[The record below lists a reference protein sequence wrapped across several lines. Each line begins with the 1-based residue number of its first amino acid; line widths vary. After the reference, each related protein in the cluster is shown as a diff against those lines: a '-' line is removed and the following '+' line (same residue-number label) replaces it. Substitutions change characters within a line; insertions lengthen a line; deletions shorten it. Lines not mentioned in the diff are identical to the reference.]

1 MPGGMSSGM
10 SGGTTSGADL
20 DRLLSPELRAIF
32 DDRFVRSCGLFEEY
46 VRRLAIRVVRT
57 TGLDAAAREPGTAAD
72 LAARAGLDPARSA
85 APVAWLLSTLAASG
99 VLTRAR
105 GDGGSTVETTDHSGG
120 RERFVLP
127 APLPELDAAAI
138 AHEQEAH
145 DPACLP
151 SYRLADRVAA
161 LYPEV
166 LRGRVNGEEALF
178 APDQF
183 NAWIDYFSNDNPLY
197 AVSNRI
203 GALAAER
210 ALPREGGS
218 GAALEIGGGLG
229 SATAALFERL
239 AATGRET
246 AIGAYRFTEV
256 APSFLRRG
264 QRGLAA
270 RLPGAPITSAR
281 LDMDRPFA
289 EAGIEPGSVTL
300 VYGVN
305 TLHVARDLEFTFAEI
320 RRALAPGGTLVLS
333 ECVRPFADRPIYVE
347 FLFNLLES
355 FRSPRLVDPWR
366 PHGGFLSPDQWT
378 AGLRACGFGD
388 IAVEPDIARLRDRV
402 PARVIASISAAR
414 G

>member
-1 MPGGMSSGM
+1 MTSGAA
-10 SGGTTSGADL
+10 SGTTGGADL
-20 DRLLSPELRAIF
+20 DRLLSPALRAIF

-46 VRRLAIRVVRT
+46 IRRLAIRVVRSA
-57 TGLDAAAREPGTAAD
+57 GLEQAAREPGTAD
-72 LAARAGLDPARSA
+72 ELAARAGLDPSRSK

-99 VLTRAR
+99 VLTRAE
-105 GDGGSTVETTDHSGG
+105 GDDASAVEATDHAGG
-120 RERFVLP
+120 DRFVLA
-127 APLPELDAAAI
+127 APLPEPDAAVI

-145 DPACLP
+145 DPACLA

-161 LYPEV
+161 LSPDV

-183 NAWIDYFSNDNPLY
+183 SAWIDYFSNDNPLY

-210 ALPREGGS
+210 SLSRAGG
-218 GAALEIGGGLG
+218 GTVLEIGGGLG
-229 SATAALFERL
+229 SATAALFDRL
-239 AATGRET
+239 AATGR
-246 AIGAYRFTEV
+246 AASIAAYRFTEA

-270 RLPGAPITSAR
+270 RLPGAPITAAR

-305 TLHVARDLEFTFAEI
+305 TLHVARDLELTFAEI

-366 PHGGFLSPDQWT
+366 PHGGFLSPEQWA
-378 AGLRACGFGD
+378 AGLVACGFRD
-388 IAVEPDIARLRDRV
+388 VAVEPDIARLRDRV
-402 PARVIASISAAR
+402 PACVIASISAVR

>member
-1 MPGGMSSGM
+1 MAGGMT
-10 SGGTTSGADL
+10 GGTEL
-20 DRLLSPELRAIF
+20 DRLLSPGLRAIF
-32 DDRFVRSCGLFEEY
+32 DDRFVRSCELFEEY
-46 VRRLAIRVVRT
+46 VGRLAIRVIRA
-57 TGLDAAAREPGTAAD
+57 TGLEAAARESGTAAD
-72 LAARAGLDPARSA
+72 LAARAGLDLERSK
-85 APVAWLLSTLAASG
+85 APVAWLLSTLAARG
-99 VLTRAR
+99 VLTRVPA
-105 GDGGSTVETTDHSGG
+105 DGASNEASDH
-120 RERFVLP
+120 FVLA

-145 DPACLP
+145 DPACLA

-161 LYPEV
+161 LSPDV

-183 NAWIDYFSNDNPLY
+183 GAWIDYFSNDNPLY

-210 ALPREGGS
+210 ALPREGG
-218 GAALEIGGGLG
+218 GATVLEIGGGLG
-229 SATAALFERL
+229 SATAALFDRL
-239 AATGRET
+239 DATGR
-246 AIGAYRFTEV
+246 AASIGAYRFTEV

-270 RLPGAPITSAR
+270 RLPGAPITAAR

-289 EAGIEPGSVTL
+289 EAGIEPGSVAL

-305 TLHVARDLEFTFAEI
+305 TLHVARDLEFTLAEI

-366 PHGGFLSPDQWT
+366 PHGGFLSPEQWT
-378 AGLRACGFGD
+378 AGLAACGFRD
-388 IAVEPDIARLRDRV
+388 IAVEPDIARVRDRV
-402 PARVIASISAAR
+402 PACVIASISAAR

>member
-1 MPGGMSSGM
+1 M
-10 SGGTTSGADL
+10 TSGADL
-20 DRLLSPELRAIF
+20 DRLLSPGLRAIF
-32 DDRFVRSCGLFEEY
+32 DDRFVRSCELFEEY
-46 VRRLAIRVVRT
+46 IRRLAIHVVRA
-57 TGLDAAAREPGTAAD
+57 TGLDEAAREPGTVGD
-72 LAARAGLDPARSA
+72 LAARAGLDPGRSA
-85 APVAWLLSTLAASG
+85 APVAWLLSTLAVSG
-99 VLTRAR
+99 VVTRAR
-105 GDGGSTVETTDHSGG
+105 GAAAEAPDH
-120 RERFVLP
+120 FVLA
-127 APLPELDAAAI
+127 APLPERDAAAI
-138 AHEQEAH
+138 AGEQEAH

-166 LRGRVNGEEALF
+166 LRGRISGEDALF

-183 NAWIDYFSNDNPLY
+183 SAWIDYFSNDNPLY

-210 ALPREGGS
+210 ALPRVG
-218 GAALEIGGGLG
+218 GAATVLEIGGGLG
-229 SATAALFERL
+229 SATAALFDRL
-239 AATGRET
+239 AATGR
-246 AIGAYRFTEV
+246 AASIGAYRFTEV

-270 RLPGAPITSAR
+270 RLPGAPIASAR

-289 EAGIEPGSVTL
+289 EAGLEPGSMSL

-320 RRALAPGGTLVLS
+320 RRVLAPGGTLVLS

-378 AGLRACGFGD
+378 AGLQACGFRD
-388 IAVEPDIARLRDRV
+388 TVVDPDIARLRDRV
-402 PARVIASISAAR
+402 PACVIASISAAR

>member
-1 MPGGMSSGM
+1 M
-10 SGGTTSGADL
+10 TSGADL
-20 DRLLSPELRAIF
+20 DRLLAPGLRAIF
-32 DDRFVRSCGLFEEY
+32 DDRFVRSCELFEEY
-46 VRRLAIRVVRT
+46 IRRLAMHVLRT
-57 TGLDAAAREPGTAAD
+57 TGLVEAAREPGTVGD
-72 LAARAGLDPARSA
+72 LAARAGLDPGRSA
-85 APVAWLLSTLAASG
+85 APVAWLLSTLAVSG
-99 VLTRAR
+99 VVTRVR
-105 GDGGSTVETTDHSGG
+105 GDGAAAEAPDH
-120 RERFVLP
+120 FVLA
-127 APLPELDAAAI
+127 APLPELDAAAM
-138 AHEQEAH
+138 ASEQEAH

-166 LRGRVNGEEALF
+166 LRGRLSGEEALF

-183 NAWIDYFSNDNPLY
+183 GAWIDYFSNDNPLY
-197 AVSNRI
+197 AVSNRL

-210 ALPREGGS
+210 ALPAAG
-218 GAALEIGGGLG
+218 GAATVLEIGGGLG

-239 AATGRET
+239 AATGR
-246 AIGAYRFTEV
+246 AASIGAYRFTEV

-305 TLHVARDLEFTFAEI
+305 TLHVARDLAFTFAEI
-320 RRALAPGGTLVLS
+320 RRALAPGGALVLS

-347 FLFNLLES
+347 FLFNLLEA

-378 AGLRACGFGD
+378 AGLQACGFRD

-402 PARVIASISAAR
+402 PACVIASISAAR